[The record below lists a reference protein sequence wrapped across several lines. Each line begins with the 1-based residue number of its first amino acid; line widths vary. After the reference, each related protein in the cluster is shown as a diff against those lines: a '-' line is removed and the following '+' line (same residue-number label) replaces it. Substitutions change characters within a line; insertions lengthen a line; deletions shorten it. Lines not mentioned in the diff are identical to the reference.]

1 MEKHSSMEKLS
12 YFLGFTL
19 HSDLPHSLG
28 VFPTPYIQIPFLIAD
43 SKVNGWLINTKVD
56 IPK

>member
-1 MEKHSSMEKLS
+1 MEKLS